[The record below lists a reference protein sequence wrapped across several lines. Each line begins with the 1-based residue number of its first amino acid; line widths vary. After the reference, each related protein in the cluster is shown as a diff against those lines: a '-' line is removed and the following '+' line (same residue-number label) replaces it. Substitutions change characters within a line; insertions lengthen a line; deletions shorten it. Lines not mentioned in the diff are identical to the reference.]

1 VIREVMVL
9 MIAVLPAT
17 AGRAQPSPTPAPSK
31 RLTIADAAA
40 MALQNHPR
48 IRAAAL
54 REQAAEAV
62 RTEVRAPL
70 LPRLSASLTG
80 VQADDGT
87 SVASGNLTTSSLDTR
102 LAAGAYLTQL
112 LTDFGR
118 TSSLVRSAG
127 LRIRARQDDIEATRA
142 DVILNVRQAYFRAL
156 LSQSVLKVAQE
167 TLGSRQATFR
177 QVNALFQSQM
187 KSSIDLSFAEV
198 NVSQAELDLET
209 AGNDLSASMT
219 QLSAAM
225 GLEDDSPYE
234 LADEAMPPALSPDLE
249 PIVREAFENRPD
261 LASARHEY
269 EAQLSFARS
278 EHRLKLPTVNALGAG
293 GVVPVRDERLHSNYG
308 AIGFNVD
315 IPFYNG
321 GLFSARQAEADLRAQ
336 TAAEEVRTLEIRI
349 RADVKV
355 AWLASQTAF
364 RRMGVSAKL
373 VDQARRSARLVET
386 RYSLGLGSIV
396 ELIQAQLSQTS
407 AEIENTNA
415 KYEYESA
422 RSALDYAAG
431 NLR

>member
-1 VIREVMVL
+1 MREVMVL
-9 MIAVLPAT
+9 MIAVLSPT
-17 AGRAQPSPTPAPSK
+17 AGGAQPYPAPAPSR

-40 MALQNHPR
+40 TAVQNHPR

-54 REQAAEAV
+54 KEQAAEAV
-62 RTEVRAPL
+62 RTETRAPL

-80 VQADDGT
+80 IQADDGT
-87 SVASGNLTTSSLDTR
+87 SVAAGNLTTSSLDTR

-118 TSSLVRSAG
+118 TSSMVRSAS

-156 LSQSVLKVAQE
+156 LSQSVLKVAQD
-167 TLGSRQATFR
+167 TLGSRQVTFR

-187 KSSIDLSFAEV
+187 KSSVDLSFAEV

-209 AGNDLSASMT
+209 AGNDLSAAMT

-225 GLEDDSPYE
+225 GPYE
-234 LADEAMPPALSPDLE
+234 LADEAMPPPLSPDLE
-249 PIVREAFENRPD
+249 PMVREAFENRPD

-269 EAQLSFARS
+269 EAQLSLARS

-293 GVVPVRDERLHSNYG
+293 GVVPVRDERLHSDYG

-315 IPFYNG
+315 IPLYNG
-321 GLFSARQAEADLRAQ
+321 GLFSARQADADLRAQ
-336 TAAEEVRTLEIRI
+336 TAAEEVKALQIRI

-355 AWLASQTAF
+355 AWLAAQTAF

-422 RSALDYAAG
+422 RSALDYAVG
-431 NLR
+431 NLK